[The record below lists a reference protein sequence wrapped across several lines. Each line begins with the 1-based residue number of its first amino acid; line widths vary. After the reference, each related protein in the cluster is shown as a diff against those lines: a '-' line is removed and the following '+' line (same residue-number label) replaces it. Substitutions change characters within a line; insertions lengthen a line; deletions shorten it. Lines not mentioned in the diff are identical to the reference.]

1 MTASQDAAAIEQ
13 LEAEMARMR
22 AAYLDLMRDSLIGR
36 LNEDPPLPASKVE
49 GYKDDYRERAGTGR
63 RRRPR

>member
-1 MTASQDAAAIEQ
+1 MAASGDRAASAEQ
-13 LEAEMARMR
+13 LEAEVARMR

-49 GYKDDYRERAGTGR
+49 GYKGD
-63 RRRPR
+63 